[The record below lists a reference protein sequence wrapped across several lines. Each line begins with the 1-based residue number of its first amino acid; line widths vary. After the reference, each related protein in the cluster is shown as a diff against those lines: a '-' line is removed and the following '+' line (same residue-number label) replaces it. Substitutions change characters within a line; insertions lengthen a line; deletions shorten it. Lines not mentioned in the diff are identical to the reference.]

1 MLSSELINGG
11 SWAEEQQ
18 YQQEEEEEEEMGC
31 FSTTFTSLLE
41 NGWIDNTTTTTTTNN
56 VDHSQSF
63 QFVQSSSPDETLLL
77 QSMESNSSSSVDQT
91 QIIPPCFSTKPCFSS
106 QINYPFEGSFDL
118 GCDLGFQS
126 SDFSALM
133 SRNGGVLSGFEGF
146 ASNGQMGSLDLGSI
160 SQLSTTHLLGLAEN
174 SSSATGFANLGNVHV
189 DESET
194 NNNKSL
200 FHNRTNKLLKPLA
213 IFPSTGAQPT
223 LFQKRKSGE
232 NSGNSRGLSLDNGQV
247 LVSVEGIDKGKR
259 EVVVELEKRA
269 KNGEEDDVDEASID
283 GSGLNYDSDEGLE
296 GMKNDVKSS
305 NVNSGTANGDQK
317 GKKKGL
323 PAKNLMAERRR
334 RKKLNDRLYML
345 RSVVPKISKM
355 DRASIL
361 GDAIDYLKELLQRIN
376 DLHNELEVT
385 PGSSLPLNTSF
396 YPLTPPGR
404 VKEER
409 CPSALPNSN
418 SQAARVEVRVREG
431 RAVNIHMFCARR
443 PGLLLSTMKALDDLG
458 LDVQQAVISC
468 FDGFALD
475 VFRAEQC
482 KGILFHFLSVSNA
495 RAAKKYFRRQSRQ
508 YC

>member
-1 MLSSELINGG
+1 
-11 SWAEEQQ
+11 
-18 YQQEEEEEEEMGC
+18 MGC

-41 NGWIDNTTTTTTTNN
+41 SGWIDSTTNN
-56 VDHSQSF
+56 VDHAQSF
-63 QFVQSSSPDETLLL
+63 QFIQSSPDETLFL

-91 QIIPPCFSTKPCFSS
+91 QIIHPCFSTKPCFSS
-106 QINYPFEGSFDL
+106 PINYPFEGSFDL
-118 GCDLGFQS
+118 GCDLGFQT

-133 SRNGGVLSGFEGF
+133 SRNGEVLSGFGGF
-146 ASNGQMGSLDLGSI
+146 TSNGQMGSLDLGSI
-160 SQLSTTHLLGLAEN
+160 SQLSTTHLLGLPEN
-174 SSSATGFANLGNVHV
+174 SSSATGFANLGSVHV
-189 DESET
+189 DET
-194 NNNKSL
+194 NNSSL
-200 FHNRTNKLLKPLA
+200 FHNRTSKVLKPLE
-213 IFPSTGAQPT
+213 IFPSMGAQPT

-232 NSGNSRGLSLDNGQV
+232 SCGNSRGLGLDNGLV
-247 LVSVEGIDKGKR
+247 SVSVEGIDKGKR
-259 EVVVELEKRA
+259 EMEVELEKGA
-269 KNGEEDDVDEASID
+269 KNGEEDDVDELSID

-296 GMKNDVKSS
+296 GTKNDGKSS
-305 NVNSGTANGDQK
+305 NANSEITNGDLK

-385 PGSSLPLNTSF
+385 PGSSLPHNTSF
-396 YPLTPPGR
+396 YPLTPTPCTIPGR

-409 CPSALPNSN
+409 CPGALPNSN
-418 SQAARVEVRVREG
+418 SQAARVCIHHSVNVEVRVREG
-431 RAVNIHMFCARR
+431 RSVNIHMFCARR
-443 PGLLLSTMKALDDLG
+443 PGLLFSTMKALDDLG

-482 KGILFHFLSVSNA
+482 KGGQEIFPDAIKTVLLNSASYHGVM
-495 RAAKKYFRRQSRQ
+495 
-508 YC
+508 